1 MSTGAPA
8 KHARRE
14 KHPSASSVGSNR
26 PAAPLTVNPELSSI
40 IRKGSRLDPQ
50 EPLAKHVHD
59 IETIKA
65 HELASLLRAFAMR
78 I

>member
-1 MSTGAPA
+1 
-8 KHARRE
+8 
-14 KHPSASSVGSNR
+14 
-26 PAAPLTVNPELSSI
+26 VNPELSSI

>member
-1 MSTGAPA
+1 M
-8 KHARRE
+8 
-14 KHPSASSVGSNR
+14 
-26 PAAPLTVNPELSSI
+26 NPELSSI

-50 EPLAKHVHD
+50 EPLAKHVRD

-78 I
+78 IGAV